1 MNSAPT
7 ELPILLAPQPPA
19 DPAPYRTILA
29 AIGSICVVGLATG
42 LTLPLVSLRLV
53 QADASAVAIAALA
66 ALPAVGTIG
75 ISFALPRL
83 TRAFG
88 AKALMVGAMLLSCA
102 SILVLATPYSL
113 PSWVLSRLGMGVAT
127 GILFALGEARIL
139 EITGERARGRWTG
152 LYATM
157 LTACQFAGPTLLAVV
172 GTVSSVSIVIAAAL
186 HGVSIALLARTRWS
200 SPVRGN
206 EPLLSLAEFIR
217 HSLPLAA
224 AVLFFAMFDS
234 TMLSL
239 LPVYGLKIGF
249 LTSVALLMV
258 TVVFLGDACLQI
270 PIGWA
275 ADRFGRPVVHSG
287 CALLSGLVALALPG
301 LVGAAAM
308 WPSLFLLGSAA
319 GGVYTLAIV
328 RIGDR
333 FGGGRLIAAN
343 AFVGL
348 LWGAGSLS
356 GPLLGGLAMAALKP
370 HGLMLL
376 VAAGALACLVLM
388 SHRTG
393 LISRRS

>member
-7 ELPILLAPQPPA
+7 KLPILLAPQPPA

>member
-7 ELPILLAPQPPA
+7 KLPSHLRPQPPA

-42 LTLPLVSLRLV
+42 LTLPLVSVRLL

-75 ISFALPRL
+75 ISFALSTL
-83 TRAFG
+83 TRTFG

-157 LTACQFAGPTLLAVV
+157 LTACQFAGPALLAVV
-172 GTVSSVSIVIAAAL
+172 GTVSSVSLVIAAAL
-186 HGVSIALLARTRWS
+186 HGVSIALLARTGWS

-206 EPLLSLAEFIR
+206 EPLLSLPEFIR

-249 LTSVALLMV
+249 LTGVALLMV

-287 CALLSGLVALALPG
+287 CALLTGLVALTLPG

-308 WPSLFLLGSAA
+308 WPCLFLLGGAA

-333 FGGGRLIAAN
+333 FGGGRLISAN

-388 SHRTG
+388 SYRTG
-393 LISRRS
+393 PISRRS

>member
-7 ELPILLAPQPPA
+7 KLPILLAPQPPA

-308 WPSLFLLGSAA
+308 WPSLFLLGGAA

>member
-1 MNSAPT
+1 MNSAPPK
-7 ELPILLAPQPPA
+7 LPIHLAPQPPA

-42 LTLPLVSLRLV
+42 LTLPLVSVRLL

-75 ISFALPRL
+75 ISFALATL
-83 TRAFG
+83 TRTFG

-157 LTACQFAGPTLLAVV
+157 LTTCQFAGPALLAVV
-172 GTVSSVSIVIAAAL
+172 GTVSSVSLVIAAAL
-186 HGVSIALLARTRWS
+186 HGVSIALLARTGWS

-206 EPLLSLAEFIR
+206 EPLLSLREFIC

-287 CALLSGLVALALPG
+287 CALLTGLVALALPG

-308 WPSLFLLGSAA
+308 WPCLFLLGGAA

-333 FGGGRLIAAN
+333 FGGGRLISAN

-388 SHRTG
+388 RYRTG

>member
-1 MNSAPT
+1 
-7 ELPILLAPQPPA
+7 
-19 DPAPYRTILA
+19 
-29 AIGSICVVGLATG
+29 
-42 LTLPLVSLRLV
+42 
-53 QADASAVAIAALA
+53 
-66 ALPAVGTIG
+66 
-75 ISFALPRL
+75 
-83 TRAFG
+83 
-88 AKALMVGAMLLSCA
+88 
-102 SILVLATPYSL
+102 
-113 PSWVLSRLGMGVAT
+113 
-127 GILFALGEARIL
+127 
-139 EITGERARGRWTG
+139 
-152 LYATM
+152 
-157 LTACQFAGPTLLAVV
+157 
-172 GTVSSVSIVIAAAL
+172 VIAAAL

-206 EPLLSLAEFIR
+206 EPLLSLAQFIR

-287 CALLSGLVALALPG
+287 CALLTGLVALALPG

-308 WPSLFLLGSAA
+308 WPCLFLLGGAA

-333 FGGGRLIAAN
+333 FGGGRLISAN